1 MDTTWQLWLLK
12 QIYKNENSYYD
23 REKNASLHH
32 IPAGISQEMLERLD
46 KAHHTPNLLL
56 YPEHDGIMKE
66 LFCLADTWSLSAA
79 ADAFAASLWSA
90 PFLWRSA
97 LPAKL
102 LSMAMPSHPHTP
114 YAGSPGTCTI
124 CGFQDKAVDMT
135 MSWYHRMIQGTPL
148 DGEPV
153 GYVLAL
159 REMARAGLEERPI
172 PTEYDLWTF
181 RAILTAIRLAPPRT
195 KYGKLRDMLHKE
207 KLLPTSKKYAY
218 GSLLETMALI
228 GLLDTEQCPGLFTR
242 YTTYSHRD
250 ERPSV
255 RTEVQGPLAVWDTS
269 VGINEATL
277 KKLFPNLDTSS
288 VDLAD
293 RPEPIPALSQTVTGD
308 LEKRKMPRSKVIK
321 SPDAGSGP
329 AQAGDVYAVRIRD
342 NVWVTVYCHRV
353 EDRYV
358 YVEYL
363 EGIFSEMPMK
373 AQLKN
378 AVRPRRNGRWQLRAS
393 GMDKTVGVKR
403 IARNIPVPETD
414 LPEPEK
420 VSFGNAGDL
429 KHLASW
435 CFAEL
440 L

>member
-1 MDTTWQLWLLK
+1 MDTVEQLWLLK
-12 QIYKNENSYYD
+12 QIYQNENSYYD
-23 REKNASLHH
+23 REKKIRLYH
-32 IPAGISQEMLERLD
+32 IPGDITPEKLEELEKAGHM
-46 KAHHTPNLLL
+46 PNQLL
-56 YPEHDGIMKE
+56 YPKHGETIEE
-66 LFCLADTWSLSAA
+66 LRRLAEAWTFSEAA
-79 ADAFAASLWSA
+79 EAFIASLWSA

-102 LSMAMPSHPHTP
+102 LSLVMPSHAHTP
-114 YAGSPGTCTI
+114 YGGSPDTCKV
-124 CGFQDKAVDMT
+124 CGFQGRAVDGAL
-135 MSWYHRMIQGTPL
+135 SWYYRMTSGTPL

-159 REMARAGLEERPI
+159 REMAMAGPQERPV

-181 RAILTAIRLAPPRT
+181 RAILTIIRQAPPRT
-195 KYGKLRDMLHKE
+195 RYGKLRDMLHKE
-207 KLLPTSKKYAY
+207 RLLPRSNKYAY

-228 GLLDTEQCPGLFTR
+228 GILDTEQCPGLFTA
-242 YTTYSHRD
+242 YTSYSRRD

-269 VGINEATL
+269 VGINETTL
-277 KKLFPNLDTSS
+277 AGLFPYLDTAP

-293 RPEPIPALSQTVTGD
+293 RPAPYPPLSHTVTGS
-308 LEKRKMPRSKVIK
+308 LEKRRLPRPKAVR

-329 AQAGDVYAVRIRD
+329 AQAGDVYAVRIREEQ
-342 NVWVTVYCHRV
+342 WVTVYCYRI
-353 EDRYV
+353 EDRYA

-363 EGIFSEMPMK
+363 DGIFPEMPMK

-378 AVRPRRNGRWQLRAS
+378 TVRPRSNGRWQLRAS
-393 GMDKTVGVKR
+393 GMDKTTGVKR
-403 IARNIPVPETD
+403 VARDIPAPESS
-414 LPEPEK
+414 LPPPER
-420 VSFGNAGDL
+420 VSFGTAGDL
-429 KHLASW
+429 KRLASW